1 MNRNLLIGI
10 AFAVGAA
17 TGVAA
22 TFAYAKE
29 KYAKIAQEEI
39 NSVKEIYYKK
49 AKKYDIEDINDPE
62 KEIYYNTPDGKD
74 ESEPADDLVEEFRPA
89 TPEEVKAYERATRH
103 YRELAEMD
111 EKTLEEKVREKSIN
125 IVRDCNR
132 ITNEGGNK
140 VLADKPYIIK
150 PNEFGELDYDELTLV
165 YYADGKFT
173 SYDTGNLMD
182 EFEIED
188 AIGDIDPS
196 MHFGDYEED
205 SVFIRNDE
213 RGIDYE
219 VLRDEDPYEE

>member
-1 MNRNLLIGI
+1 MNRNLLVSIAFIAGVATGI
-10 AFAVGAA
+10 AA
-17 TGVAA
+17 TV
-22 TFAYAKE
+22 TYAKY
-29 KYAKIAQEEI
+29 KNAKIDQEEEMEYEEAVI
-39 NSVKEIYYKK
+39 EEIF
-49 AKKYDIEDINDPE
+49 DDVEEPNEPE
-62 KEIYYNTPDGKD
+62 PE
-74 ESEPADDLVEEFRPA
+74 EEFVEEFRPA

-103 YRELAEMD
+103 YRELAEVD

-132 ITNEGGNK
+132 ITSEGGNK

-150 PNEFGELDYDELTLV
+150 PNEFGEQDYDEVTLV
-165 YYADGKFT
+165 YYANGKFT
-173 SYDTGNLMD
+173 SYDTGDLMD

-196 MHFGDYEED
+196 VHFGDYEED

>member
-1 MNRNLLIGI
+1 MNRNLLVSI
-10 AFAVGAA
+10 AFVVGAA

-22 TFAYAKE
+22 TFTYAKK

-39 NSVKEIYYKK
+39 DSVKEIYSKK
-49 AKKYDIEDINDPE
+49 PKKDDAEEIDEDE
-62 KEIYYNTPDGKD
+62 EEIYYDRPEIED
-74 ESEPADDLVEEFRPA
+74 EPEEEFVEEFRPA

-103 YRELAEMD
+103 YRELSEMD

-132 ITNEGGNK
+132 ITSEGGNK

-150 PNEFGELDYDELTLV
+150 PNEFGEQDYDEVTLV
-165 YYADGKFT
+165 YYANGKFT
-173 SYDTGNLMD
+173 SYDTGDLMD

-196 MHFGDYEED
+196 VHFGDYEED

>member
-1 MNRNLLIGI
+1 MNRNLLVSIAFIAGVATGI
-10 AFAVGAA
+10 AA
-17 TGVAA
+17 TV
-22 TFAYAKE
+22 TYAKY
-29 KYAKIAQEEI
+29 KNAKIDQEEEMEYEEAVI
-39 NSVKEIYYKK
+39 EEIF
-49 AKKYDIEDINDPE
+49 DDVEEPNEPE
-62 KEIYYNTPDGKD
+62 PE
-74 ESEPADDLVEEFRPA
+74 EEFVEEFRPA
-89 TPEEVKAYERATRH
+89 TPEEAKAYERATRH
-103 YRELAEMD
+103 YRELAEVD

-132 ITNEGGNK
+132 ITSEGGNK
-140 VLADKPYIIK
+140 VLTDKPYIIK
-150 PNEFGELDYDELTLV
+150 PNEFGEQDYDEVTLV

-173 SYDTGNLMD
+173 SYDTGDLMD

-196 MHFGDYEED
+196 VHFGDYEED

>member
-1 MNRNLLIGI
+1 MNRNLLVSI
-10 AFAVGAA
+10 AFVVGAA

-22 TFAYAKE
+22 TFTYAKN

-39 NSVKEIYYKK
+39 DSVKEVYSKRTKDKVIKT
-49 AKKYDIEDINDPE
+49 EEPE
-62 KEIYYNTPDGKD
+62 EM
-74 ESEPADDLVEEFRPA
+74 EEQEEEFVEEFRPA
-89 TPEEVKAYERATRH
+89 TPEEARAYERATRH
-103 YRELAEMD
+103 YRSLAED
-111 EKTLEEKVREKSIN
+111 EKTLEEKVKEKSIN

-132 ITNEGGNK
+132 ITGERSNE

-150 PNEFGELDYDELTLV
+150 PNEFGERDYDEVTIV
-165 YYADGKFT
+165 AYSDGKFT
-173 SYDTGNLMD
+173 SYDTGDLMD

-188 AIGDIDPS
+188 AIGDIDPN

-219 VLRDEDPYEE
+219 VLRDEDPYGE

>member
-1 MNRNLLIGI
+1 MNRNLLVSIAFIAGVATGI
-10 AFAVGAA
+10 AA
-17 TGVAA
+17 TV
-22 TFAYAKE
+22 TYAKY
-29 KYAKIAQEEI
+29 KNAKIDQEEEMEYEKAVI
-39 NSVKEIYYKK
+39 EEIF
-49 AKKYDIEDINDPE
+49 DDVEEPNEPE
-62 KEIYYNTPDGKD
+62 PE
-74 ESEPADDLVEEFRPA
+74 EEFVEEFRPA
-89 TPEEVKAYERATRH
+89 TPEEAKAYERATRH
-103 YRELAEMD
+103 YRELAEVD

-132 ITNEGGNK
+132 ITSEGGNK

-150 PNEFGELDYDELTLV
+150 PNEFGEQDYDEVTLV

-173 SYDTGNLMD
+173 SYDTRDLMD

-196 MHFGDYEED
+196 VHFGDYEED

>member
-1 MNRNLLIGI
+1 MNRNLLVSIAFIAGVATGI
-10 AFAVGAA
+10 AA
-17 TGVAA
+17 TV
-22 TFAYAKE
+22 TYAKY
-29 KYAKIAQEEI
+29 KNAKIDQEEEMEYEEAVI
-39 NSVKEIYYKK
+39 EEIF
-49 AKKYDIEDINDPE
+49 DDVEEPNEPE
-62 KEIYYNTPDGKD
+62 PE
-74 ESEPADDLVEEFRPA
+74 EEFVEEFRPA

-103 YRELAEMD
+103 YRELAEVD

-132 ITNEGGNK
+132 ITSEGGNK

-150 PNEFGELDYDELTLV
+150 PNEFGEQDYDEVTLV

-173 SYDTGNLMD
+173 SYDTGDLMD

-196 MHFGDYEED
+196 VHFGDYEED

>member
-1 MNRNLLIGI
+1 MNRNLLVSIAFIAGVATGI
-10 AFAVGAA
+10 AA
-17 TGVAA
+17 TV
-22 TFAYAKE
+22 TYAKY
-29 KYAKIAQEEI
+29 KNAKIDQEEEMEYEEAVI
-39 NSVKEIYYKK
+39 EEIF
-49 AKKYDIEDINDPE
+49 DDVEEPNEPE
-62 KEIYYNTPDGKD
+62 PE
-74 ESEPADDLVEEFRPA
+74 EEFVEEFRPA

-103 YRELAEMD
+103 YRELAEVD

-132 ITNEGGNK
+132 ITSEGGNK

-150 PNEFGELDYDELTLV
+150 PNEFGEQDYDEVTLV
-165 YYADGKFT
+165 YYADGKFA
-173 SYDTGNLMD
+173 SYDTGDLMD

-196 MHFGDYEED
+196 VHFGDYEED

>member
-1 MNRNLLIGI
+1 MNRNLLVSIAFIAGVATGI
-10 AFAVGAA
+10 AA
-17 TGVAA
+17 TV
-22 TFAYAKE
+22 TYAKY
-29 KYAKIAQEEI
+29 KNAKIDQEEEMEYEEAI
-39 NSVKEIYYKK
+39 IEEIF
-49 AKKYDIEDINDPE
+49 DDVEEPE
-62 KEIYYNTPDGKD
+62 
-74 ESEPADDLVEEFRPA
+74 EPNEPEEEFVEEFRPA
-89 TPEEVKAYERATRH
+89 TPEEAKAYERATRH
-103 YRELAEMD
+103 YRELAEEYD
-111 EKTLEEKVREKSIN
+111 AKTLEEKVREKSIN

-132 ITNEGGNK
+132 IIGEGGNE

-150 PNEFGELDYDELTLV
+150 PNEFGEQDYDEVTLV

-173 SYDTGNLMD
+173 SYDTGDLMD

>member
-1 MNRNLLIGI
+1 MNRNLLVSIAFIAGVATGI
-10 AFAVGAA
+10 AA
-17 TGVAA
+17 TV
-22 TFAYAKE
+22 TYAKY
-29 KYAKIAQEEI
+29 KNAKIDQEEI
-39 NSVKEIYYKK
+39 DSVKEIYSKK
-49 AKKYDIEDINDPE
+49 DDDEEINEVE
-62 KEIYYNTPDGKD
+62 KEIYYDRPEIED
-74 ESEPADDLVEEFRPA
+74 EPEPEEEFVEEFRPA
-89 TPEEVKAYERATRH
+89 TPEEAKAYERATRH
-103 YRELAEMD
+103 YRELAEVD

-132 ITNEGGNK
+132 ITSEGGNK

-150 PNEFGELDYDELTLV
+150 PNEFGEQDYDEVTLV

-173 SYDTGNLMD
+173 SYDTGDLMD

-196 MHFGDYEED
+196 VHFGDYEED

>member
-1 MNRNLLIGI
+1 MNRNLLVSI
-10 AFAVGAA
+10 AFVVGAA

-22 TFAYAKE
+22 TFTYAKK

-39 NSVKEIYYKK
+39 DSVKEIYSKK
-49 AKKYDIEDINDPE
+49 PKKDDAEEIDEAE
-62 KEIYYNTPDGKD
+62 KEIYYDIPEIED
-74 ESEPADDLVEEFRPA
+74 EPEEECVEEFRPA
-89 TPEEVKAYERATRH
+89 TPEEAKAYERATRH
-103 YRELAEMD
+103 YRELAEVD

-132 ITNEGGNK
+132 ITSEGGNK

-150 PNEFGELDYDELTLV
+150 PNEFGEQDYDEVTLV
-165 YYADGKFT
+165 YYANGKFT
-173 SYDTGNLMD
+173 SYNTGDLMD

-196 MHFGDYEED
+196 VHFGDYEED

>member
-1 MNRNLLIGI
+1 MNRNLLVSI
-10 AFAVGAA
+10 AFVVGAA

-22 TFAYAKE
+22 TFTYAKK

-39 NSVKEIYYKK
+39 DSVKEIYSKK
-49 AKKYDIEDINDPE
+49 PKKDDSEEIDEAEEETYYDRPEIEDEPE
-62 KEIYYNTPDGKD
+62 E
-74 ESEPADDLVEEFRPA
+74 ECVEEFRPA
-89 TPEEVKAYERATRH
+89 TPEEAKAYERATRH
-103 YRELAEMD
+103 YRELAEVD

-132 ITNEGGNK
+132 ITSEGGNK

-150 PNEFGELDYDELTLV
+150 PNEFGEQDYDEVTLV
-165 YYADGKFT
+165 YYANGKFT
-173 SYDTGNLMD
+173 SYDTGDLMD

>member
-1 MNRNLLIGI
+1 MNRNLLVSIAFIAGVATGI
-10 AFAVGAA
+10 AA
-17 TGVAA
+17 TV
-22 TFAYAKE
+22 TYAKY
-29 KYAKIAQEEI
+29 KNAKIDQEEEMEYEEAVI
-39 NSVKEIYYKK
+39 EEIF
-49 AKKYDIEDINDPE
+49 
-62 KEIYYNTPDGKD
+62 
-74 ESEPADDLVEEFRPA
+74 DDVEEPNEPEPEEEFVEEVRPA
-89 TPEEVKAYERATRH
+89 TPEEAKAYERATRH
-103 YRELAEMD
+103 YRELAEVD

-132 ITNEGGNK
+132 ITSEGGNK

-150 PNEFGELDYDELTLV
+150 PNEFGEQDYDEVTLV
-165 YYADGKFT
+165 YYANGKFT
-173 SYDTGNLMD
+173 SYDTGDLMD

-196 MHFGDYEED
+196 VHFGDYEED

>member
-1 MNRNLLIGI
+1 MNRNLLVSIAFIAGVATGI
-10 AFAVGAA
+10 AA
-17 TGVAA
+17 TV
-22 TFAYAKE
+22 TYAKY
-29 KYAKIAQEEI
+29 KNAKIDQEEEMEYEKAVI
-39 NSVKEIYYKK
+39 EEIF
-49 AKKYDIEDINDPE
+49 DDVEEPNEPE
-62 KEIYYNTPDGKD
+62 PE
-74 ESEPADDLVEEFRPA
+74 EEFVEEFRPA
-89 TPEEVKAYERATRH
+89 TPEEAKAYERATRH
-103 YRELAEMD
+103 YRELAEVD

-132 ITNEGGNK
+132 ITSEGGNK

-150 PNEFGELDYDELTLV
+150 PNEFGEQDYDEVTLV

-173 SYDTGNLMD
+173 SYDTGDLMD

-196 MHFGDYEED
+196 VHFGDYEED

>member
-1 MNRNLLIGI
+1 MNRNLLVSIAFIAGVATGI
-10 AFAVGAA
+10 AA
-17 TGVAA
+17 TV
-22 TFAYAKE
+22 TYAKK

-39 NSVKEIYYKK
+39 DSVKEIYSKK
-49 AKKYDIEDINDPE
+49 DDDEDINEVE
-62 KEIYYNTPDGKD
+62 KEIYYDRPEIED
-74 ESEPADDLVEEFRPA
+74 EPEPEPEEEFVEEFRPA
-89 TPEEVKAYERATRH
+89 TPEEAKAYERATRH
-103 YRELAEMD
+103 YRELAEVD

-132 ITNEGGNK
+132 ITSEGGNK

-150 PNEFGELDYDELTLV
+150 PNEFGEQDYDEVTLV

-173 SYDTGNLMD
+173 SYDTGDLMD

-196 MHFGDYEED
+196 VHFGDYEED

>member
-1 MNRNLLIGI
+1 MNRNLLVSI
-10 AFAVGAA
+10 AFVVGAA

-22 TFAYAKE
+22 TFTYAKK

-39 NSVKEIYYKK
+39 DSVKEIYSKK
-49 AKKYDIEDINDPE
+49 PKKDDAEEIDEAE
-62 KEIYYNTPDGKD
+62 KEIYYDIPEIED
-74 ESEPADDLVEEFRPA
+74 EPEEECVEEFRPA
-89 TPEEVKAYERATRH
+89 TPEEAKAYERATRH
-103 YRELAEMD
+103 YRELAEVD

-132 ITNEGGNK
+132 ITSEGGNK

-150 PNEFGELDYDELTLV
+150 PNEFGEQDYDEVTLV
-165 YYADGKFT
+165 YYANGKFT
-173 SYDTGNLMD
+173 SYDTGDLMD

-196 MHFGDYEED
+196 VHFGDYEED

>member
-1 MNRNLLIGI
+1 MNRNLLVSI
-10 AFAVGAA
+10 AFVVGAA

-22 TFAYAKE
+22 TFTYAKK

-39 NSVKEIYYKK
+39 DSVKEIYSKK
-49 AKKYDIEDINDPE
+49 PKKDDAEEIDEVEEKTYYDRPEIEDEPE
-62 KEIYYNTPDGKD
+62 E
-74 ESEPADDLVEEFRPA
+74 ECVEEFRPA
-89 TPEEVKAYERATRH
+89 TPEEAKAYERATRH
-103 YRELAEMD
+103 YRELAEVD

-132 ITNEGGNK
+132 ITSEGGNK

-150 PNEFGELDYDELTLV
+150 PNEFGEQDYDEVTLV
-165 YYADGKFT
+165 YYANGKFT
-173 SYDTGNLMD
+173 SYDTGDLMD

-196 MHFGDYEED
+196 VHFGDYEED

>member
-1 MNRNLLIGI
+1 MNRNLLVSI
-10 AFAVGAA
+10 AFVVGAA

-22 TFAYAKE
+22 TFTYAKK

-39 NSVKEIYYKK
+39 DSVKEIYSKK
-49 AKKYDIEDINDPE
+49 PKKDDAEEIDEIEE
-62 KEIYYNTPDGKD
+62 EIYYDRPEIED
-74 ESEPADDLVEEFRPA
+74 EPEPEEEFVEEFRPA

-103 YRELAEMD
+103 YRELAEVD

-132 ITNEGGNK
+132 ITSEGGNK

-150 PNEFGELDYDELTLV
+150 PNEFGEQDYDEVTLV

-173 SYDTGNLMD
+173 SYDTGDLMD

-196 MHFGDYEED
+196 VYFGDYEED

>member
-1 MNRNLLIGI
+1 MNRNLLVSIAFIAGVATGI
-10 AFAVGAA
+10 AA
-17 TGVAA
+17 TV
-22 TFAYAKE
+22 TYAKY
-29 KYAKIAQEEI
+29 KNAKIDQEEEMEYEEAVI
-39 NSVKEIYYKK
+39 EEIF
-49 AKKYDIEDINDPE
+49 DDVEEPNEPE
-62 KEIYYNTPDGKD
+62 PE
-74 ESEPADDLVEEFRPA
+74 EEFVEEFRPA
-89 TPEEVKAYERATRH
+89 TPEEAKAYERATRH
-103 YRELAEMD
+103 YRELAEVD

-132 ITNEGGNK
+132 ITSEGGNK

-150 PNEFGELDYDELTLV
+150 PNEFGEQDYDEVTLV
-165 YYADGKFT
+165 YYANGKFT
-173 SYDTGNLMD
+173 SYDTGDLMD

-196 MHFGDYEED
+196 VHFGDYEED